1 MKVNSC
7 KQILRC
13 VGSSDNGQEQK
24 MSISEQSCVC
34 SGKNEARS
42 NEVWE
47 ADNVG
52 ADNMGVGNMEVGG
65 YGWGRK
71 CLYGRGPLA
80 ETFGTSKYDN
90 ELIDVDDTLFRFG
103 APLTGNQ

>member
-1 MKVNSC
+1 
-7 KQILRC
+7 
-13 VGSSDNGQEQK
+13 
-24 MSISEQSCVC
+24 
-34 SGKNEARS
+34 
-42 NEVWE
+42 
-47 ADNVG
+47 
-52 ADNMGVGNMEVGG
+52 MGVGNMEVGG